1 MDNIKNNFNIE
12 KVYQYLLIALAFIF
26 PLTVAGGNL
35 VIGIIVL
42 MWILSG
48 NYKTKFNQIINNKL
62 AILSILFFSL
72 HVLGLIWTDD
82 TKWGLTIVKKM
93 SNIVDHH

>member
-1 MDNIKNNFNIE
+1 MENIKINLNLD

-42 MWILSG
+42 IWLFSG
-48 NYKTKFNQIINNKL
+48 NYKAKFN
-62 AILSILFFSL
+62 
-72 HVLGLIWTDD
+72 
-82 TKWGLTIVKKM
+82 
-93 SNIVDHH
+93 